1 MRSKRVASARQ
12 ALLKN
17 QRILPHERLDLEKS
31 FFKSLCMPNGTHK
44 TTAAARLKDVDEL
57 IAGYLENRKNVRLL
71 DVGISSGVTTLELLN
86 TLESR
91 GIHVSGIG
99 ADICVRAFLRSFQGI
114 DILHDASG
122 NVLQVATPFFARGR
136 PHHSQ
141 KSLRSKLLGVGIDI
155 LEAGPVKKW
164 LANSK
169 LSRPL
174 YLVTQGLLERKD
186 FQVVEHDVT
195 ASKTAW
201 NDSFD
206 LIRAANVLNRAY
218 FSPSDVAVVV
228 KNLTSW
234 LRQEGLLVICST
246 AETDGRND
254 GSVYRKRNASP
265 WLQLVHC
272 LGQGYELD
280 ALIQEMFCKSYGESP
295 PPAPP
300 FLEHVHS
307 A

>member
-1 MRSKRVASARQ
+1 MQSKRVASARR
-12 ALLKN
+12 ALLEN
-17 QRILPHERLDLEKS
+17 QPILPHERLELEKS

-91 GIHVSGIG
+91 GIHLSGIG
-99 ADICVRAFLRSFQGI
+99 VDICVRAFMRSFPGV
-114 DILHDASG
+114 DILHDARG

-136 PHHSQ
+136 PHPSQ
-141 KSLRSKLLGVGIDI
+141 KSLRSKLLGVGIDM

-164 LANSK
+164 LANCK

-186 FQVVEHDVT
+186 FEVVEHDVT
-195 ASKTAW
+195 VSKVAW

-206 LIRAANVLNRAY
+206 LIRAANMLSRAY
-218 FSPSDVAVVV
+218 FSPSVVAVVV

-234 LRQEGLLVICST
+234 LRQDGLLVICGT
-246 AETDGRND
+246 AETDGKND
-254 GSVYRKRNASP
+254 GSVYRKRNAPP
-265 WLQLVHC
+265 WLQLVHS
-272 LGQGYELD
+272 LRQGYELD
-280 ALIQEMFCKSYGESP
+280 ALIQEMFCNRCGESS

-300 FLEHVHS
+300 FLKHVHS